1 MSSTT
6 PRRLL
11 DDSRMV
17 FTRSVWWDDRRSW
30 ASTSIRPTTP
40 FIGVRISWLMAA
52 RKADL
57 ARLACS
63 ASSRAWVRLAI
74 NALRSRM
81 SRRVPMKKRSPCTL
95 YSETLSSRSTA

>member
-1 MSSTT
+1 MFAE
-6 PRRLL
+6 
-11 DDSRMV
+11 SRMV
-17 FTRSVWWDDRRSW
+17 FTKSAWYGDRRSRP
-30 ASTSIRPTTP
+30 STSIRPTTP

-74 NALRSRM
+74 RFLRSRM
-81 SRRVPMKKRSPCTL
+81 SRKVPMNRRSPCT
-95 YSETLSSRSTA
+95 